1 MRRLL
6 LDLVEPRQEC
16 VHLGERR
23 RDEHPHFL
31 AGGPQ
36 SFGESKAAAEGVPV
50 RVLVAEDED
59 LIVGVDELLYLVED
73 V

>member
-1 MRRLL
+1 L
-6 LDLVEPRQEC
+6 
-16 VHLGERR
+16 
-23 RDEHPHFL
+23 L

-36 SFGESKAAAEGVPV
+36 SFGERKAAAEGVPV